1 MNRPNLKFAMRLST
15 LPYCLFAAAALTLT
29 ACAVT
34 PPYTLKPD
42 EKVASLQMIT
52 SSEVTMCRNSVF
64 YKVPAPQ
71 DKTEARIPSGERISV
86 GTYMQYGGYNVT
98 YSCYPFVSFVP
109 KEGEKYVLHNFVK
122 GDQCFIEVAGLDGAS
137 PTGVKLEESARPR
150 HCYKDK

>member
-1 MNRPNLKFAMRLST
+1 MNLPNMKLAMRPSH
-15 LPYCLFAAAALTLT
+15 LPRYLLATAVLTLS

-42 EKVASLQMIT
+42 EQVASLQMIT
-52 SSEVTMCRNSVF
+52 SSEVTMCRNSAF

-71 DKTEARIPSGERISV
+71 NKTDARIPSGERISL

-122 GDQCFIEVAGLDGAS
+122 GDQCFIEVVGLDGATA
-137 PTGVKLEESARPR
+137 TGVKLEESARSR